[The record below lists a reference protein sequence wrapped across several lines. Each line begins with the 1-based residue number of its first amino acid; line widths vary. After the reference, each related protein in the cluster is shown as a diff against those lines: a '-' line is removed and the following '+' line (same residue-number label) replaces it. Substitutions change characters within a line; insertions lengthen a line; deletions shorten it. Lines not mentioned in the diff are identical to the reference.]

1 LSRRSELDESLRGFF
16 EKTLTDVEREIYIE
30 KWKISSEEL
39 GSDGE
44 WRIEKRRLYG
54 GLSDCVDIVEVDNGR
69 FCFVVVP
76 TRGMGIWKGRFEG
89 VCLGWNSP
97 VRSVVHPSFVNLE
110 ARNGLGWLDGF
121 NEWIVR
127 CGIGSFGAPG
137 PDKIIDNMGN
147 EKEVLLTLHGKV
159 ANIPADIVKARM
171 RLEPPYELSITG
183 KVYERSMFGSDFEMD
198 TEITT
203 TPGADSIKIIDTVRN
218 LRSLP
223 DEMQILYHC
232 NYGSPFLE
240 EGSHLVAPIQKVV
253 PRDPHAAEGIR
264 EFDVFG
270 PPQTGFVEQVYFLKL
285 IGDEKGRTSVMLAN
299 KDETKATSVS
309 FSVEELPCFTLWKN
323 TSSLE
328 EGYVIG
334 LEPGTSYPNSKAFE
348 RKQERVVRLKLGEN
362 HRSEINF
369 SVYASQ
375 AEVNRA
381 KKRIEEIG
389 KGIEPEILDR
399 PVKEFSPY

>member
-1 LSRRSELDESLRGFF
+1 
-16 EKTLTDVEREIYIE
+16 
-30 KWKISSEEL
+30 
-39 GSDGE
+39 
-44 WRIEKRRLYG
+44 
-54 GLSDCVDIVEVDNGR
+54 
-69 FCFVVVP
+69 
-76 TRGMGIWKGRFEG
+76 
-89 VCLGWNSP
+89 
-97 VRSVVHPSFVNLE
+97 
-110 ARNGLGWLDGF
+110 
-121 NEWIVR
+121 
-127 CGIGSFGAPG
+127 
-137 PDKIIDNMGN
+137 
-147 EKEVLLTLHGKV
+147 
-159 ANIPADIVKARM
+159 
-171 RLEPPYELSITG
+171 
-183 KVYERSMFGSDFEMD
+183 MFGSDFQMD
-198 TEITT
+198 TEIAT
-203 TPGADSIKIIDTVRN
+203 TPGASSIKIVDTVEN

-240 EGSHLVAPIQKVV
+240 EGSYLVAPIQKVV
-253 PRDPHAAEGIR
+253 PRDPRAADGIR

-270 PPQTGFVEQVYFLKL
+270 PPQAGFVEQVYFFKM
-285 IGDEKGRTSVMLAN
+285 IGDEKGRTSVMLVN

-309 FSVEELPCFTLWKN
+309 FSVKELPCFTLWKN
-323 TSSLE
+323 TSSLK
-328 EGYVIG
+328 EGYVVG

>member
-1 LSRRSELDESLRGFF
+1 MSGRSELGMSLRGFF
-16 EKTLTDVEREIYIE
+16 EKTLTDVERGIYVE
-30 KWKISSEEL
+30 KWKVSSEEL

-54 GLSDCVDIVEVDNGR
+54 GLSDCVDVVEVDSGR
-69 FCFVVVP
+69 FSFVVVP

-89 VCLGWNSP
+89 VYLGWDSP
-97 VRSVVHPSFVNLE
+97 VGGLVHPSFVNLE
-110 ARNGLGWLDGF
+110 ARDGLGWLDGF

-137 PDKIIDNMGN
+137 LDKMIDNMGN
-147 EKEVLLTLHGKV
+147 EKEVLLALHGKV
-159 ANIPADIVKARM
+159 ANIPANIVKARM

-183 KVYERSMFGSDFEMD
+183 RVYERSMFGSNFQMD

-203 TPGADSIKIIDTVRN
+203 TPGANSIKTVDTVRN

-232 NYGSPFLE
+232 NYGPPFLE
-240 EGSHLVAPIQKVV
+240 EGSHLVAPIWKVV
-253 PRDPHAAEGIR
+253 PRDPRAAEGTR

-270 PPQTGFVEQVYFLKL
+270 PPQTGFVEQVYFFKL
-285 IGDEKGRTSVMLAN
+285 IGNEKGRTSIMLVN

-309 FSVEELPCFTLWKN
+309 FSVKELPCFTLWKN
-323 TSSLE
+323 TNSLG
-328 EGYVIG
+328 EGYVVG

-348 RKQERVVRLKLGEN
+348 RKQERVVKLKPGEN
-362 HRSEINF
+362 YRSEIDL
-369 SVYASQ
+369 SVFTGR

-381 KKRIEEIG
+381 KQRIDEIG
-389 KGIEPEILDR
+389 KGVEPEILDR